1 MQLDLKLSILE
12 EWLAELRAAAE
23 IERYVGE

>member
-1 MQLDLKLSILE
+1 VQYELKLARFE
-12 EWLAELRAAAE
+12 EWLAELRVAAE